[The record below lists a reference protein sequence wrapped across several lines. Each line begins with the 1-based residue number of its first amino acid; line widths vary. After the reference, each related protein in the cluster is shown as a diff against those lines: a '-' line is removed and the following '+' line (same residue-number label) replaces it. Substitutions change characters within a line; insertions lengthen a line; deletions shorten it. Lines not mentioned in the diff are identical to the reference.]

1 MGKLSQQQDQQGGF
15 GFPTTEAVGVFVSTA
30 DSRGLNQSMTRAI
43 EVFDLAPIVTW
54 TLNITHMEPC
64 VRPKSL
70 QTKKAKELI
79 RFIDIISQSLR
90 QKETFIF
97 LFLATG
103 KLTLFLFRQATL
115 DVLLDRPCHLGC
127 RLTHWARSTLVLS

>member
-15 GFPTTEAVGVFVSTA
+15 GFPTTEAVGVFVNTA

-64 VRPKSL
+64 IRPKSL
-70 QTKKAKELI
+70 HAKKAKVLI

-90 QKETFIF
+90 
-97 LFLATG
+97 LATV
-103 KLTLFLFRQATL
+103 KLTLFLFRQAML

-127 RLTHWARSTLVLS
+127 RLTRWARSTLGLS

>member
-30 DSRGLNQSMTRAI
+30 DSRGLNQLMTRTI

-70 QTKKAKELI
+70 QAKKAKELI
-79 RFIDIISQSLR
+79 RFIEIISQSLR
-90 QKETFIF
+90 
-97 LFLATG
+97 LATV